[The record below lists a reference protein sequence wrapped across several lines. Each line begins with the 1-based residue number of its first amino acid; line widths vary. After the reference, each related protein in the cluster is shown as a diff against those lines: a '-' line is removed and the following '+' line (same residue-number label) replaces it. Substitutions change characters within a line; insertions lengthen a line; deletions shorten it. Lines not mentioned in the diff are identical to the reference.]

1 HLDCKPEFS
10 YAIAK
15 DERIGQLGAEG
26 LTTTWKEYSPG
37 MKLEDTMVIAWCED
51 GKLMYLQRCT
61 RETRYLAILHTR
73 ALPTSVVFK
82 KLFDGRKQEDVVE
95 MNDNFEFGLCPCDA
109 KPIVRGKFN
118 TTLLNGPAFQMVC
131 PIGWTGTVS
140 CTSFNMDTL
149 ATTVV
154 RTYRRSKPFPH
165 RQGCITQKNLGED
178 LHNCILGGNWTCVPG
193 DQLLYKGGS
202 IESCKWCGYQ
212 FKESEGLPHYPIG
225 KCKLENETGYRL
237 VDSTSCNR
245 EGVAI
250 VPQGTLK
257 CKIGKTTVQVIAMDT
272 KLGPMPCRP
281 YEIIS
286 SEGPV
291 EKTACTFNY
300 TKTLK
305 NKYFEPRD
313 SYFQQYM
320 LKGEYQYWFD
330 LEVTDHHRDYFAESI
345 LVVVVALLGGR
356 YVLWL
361 LVTYMVLSEQKALG

>member
-1 HLDCKPEFS
+1 L
-10 YAIAK
+10 
-15 DERIGQLGAEG
+15 
-26 LTTTWKEYSPG
+26 
-37 MKLEDTMVIAWCED
+37 LE
-51 GKLMYLQRCT
+51 
-61 RETRYLAILHTR
+61 
-73 ALPTSVVFK
+73 
-82 KLFDGRKQEDVVE
+82 QEDVVE
-95 MNDNFEFGLCPCDA
+95 MDDNFEFGLCPCDA

-330 LEVTDHHRDYFAESI
+330 LEVTDHHRD
-345 LVVVVALLGGR
+345 
-356 YVLWL
+356 
-361 LVTYMVLSEQKALG
+361 